1 MSTKGMNRRQ
11 FLETSGR
18 ATAGVAVLAS
28 AGVLVDPKGAWALGL
43 TALDE
48 HSAQTLLVM
57 SRTIYPH
64 DTLADQYYAGVV
76 GALDGEAAGNADLAQ
91 SLKDGVAGL
100 DAAMGVP
107 FVELS
112 EGNRLEVLTARQ
124 DSPFFQKVR
133 GTTVVALYNNPLV
146 WRHFGYEGASFEF
159 GGYIDRGFNDLNW
172 LPAPSAEASPAA
184 AD

>member
-1 MSTKGMNRRQ
+1 MKKKGMNRRQ
-11 FLETSGR
+11 FFETSGR
-18 ATAGVAVLAS
+18 ATAGAAVLAG
-28 AGVLVDPKGAWALGL
+28 AGILADTQGAWALEL

-48 HSAQTLLVM
+48 HSAKTLLAM
-57 SRTIYPH
+57 TRGIYPH

-76 GALDGEAAGNADLAQ
+76 AALDGEAAGNADLAA
-91 SLKDGVAGL
+91 SLKAGVADL

-107 FVELS
+107 FADLS
-112 EGNRLEVLTARQ
+112 EGNQLEVLVARQ

-159 GGYIDRGFNDLNW
+159 GGYLDRGFNDLNW
-172 LPAPSAEASPAA
+172 LPAPSEDASPKASG
-184 AD
+184 

>member
-1 MSTKGMNRRQ
+1 MKQKGMNRRQ

-18 ATAGVAVLAS
+18 ATAGVAVLAG
-28 AGVLVDPKGAWALGL
+28 ATVLADPKGAWALEL
-43 TALDE
+43 ASLDE
-48 HSAQTLLVM
+48 HTAKSLLAMTRTL
-57 SRTIYPH
+57 YPH

-76 GALDGEAAGNADLAQ
+76 GALDGEAAGNADLAA
-91 SLKDGVAGL
+91 SLKEGVADL

-133 GTTVVALYNNPLV
+133 GTTIVALYNNPLV

-159 GGYIDRGFNDLNW
+159 GGYLDRGFDDLNW
-172 LPAPSAEASPAA
+172 LPQPSAEASPKATG
-184 AD
+184 